1 MTKHEAKRLVC
12 RCAARLLDMGHENE
26 FVYFDQNGE
35 ELSHEDASRM
45 REALEDLVAELS
57 RRGRLGVGGR
67 C

>member
-1 MTKHEAKRLVC
+1 
-12 RCAARLLDMGHENE
+12 MGHENE